1 MLKKIKWFFSHSE
14 KPLHDGLYSKII
26 ELENRIEILEDEN
39 ASTTNELYRME
50 NSLDARIDILNLELV
65 SKLRSEGTN
74 L

>member
-1 MLKKIKWFFSHSE
+1 MFKKIKWFFSHSE
-14 KPLHDGLYSKII
+14 KQLHDGLYSKII
-26 ELENRIEILEDEN
+26 ELENRIEVLEDEN

-65 SKLRSEGTN
+65 DKIRSEGTN